1 MPWCNYCV
9 LTILT
14 IATASV
20 DVKTDAFLQK
30 ALRIDFKNCTLL
42 TIAHRLNTIIDYDKV
57 LLLDNGHIKE
67 FDSPHNLLTDPD
79 SAFSSMIDE
88 TGSSNA
94 VLLRRLAKDAQEGR
108 FNLAELDHLVVH
120 DQDVVEGD
128 ILDDDLDTKEKF

>member
-1 MPWCNYCV
+1 MFD
-9 LTILT
+9 LTRFLT
-14 IATASV
+14 ATASV

-57 LLLDNGHIKE
+57 LVLDNGYIKE
-67 FDSPHNLLTDPD
+67 FDSPHNLLSNPQ

-94 VLLRRLAKDAQEGR
+94 VLLRRLAKDAQEGK
-108 FNLAELDHLVVH
+108 FNLAELDHLVAQEDEKV
-120 DQDVVEGD
+120 DEAD
-128 ILDDDLDTKEKF
+128 IFTAKLGTNQKV